1 MASDLHPKRSGYKAT
16 IHLRGAMAEVLVQF
30 DSAVKDPS
38 GPAYI
43 ARVCGRENEQGLWEG
58 WIEFDA
64 GDGSTVLRTPRET
77 TQPKRTDLEYWA
89 GGLTATYL
97 EGALRRAQDPETP
110 DLRIPTVDAKA
121 AYDRPASRADQ
132 QAAAVSNRPV
142 STAILDPFAVYD
154 QGEDVLRGEL
164 GALDESHL
172 RKIARAYELADDK
185 ELDLQAMHRIS
196 LVELIVAAVR
206 RRIA

>member
-1 MASDLHPKRSGYKAT
+1 
-16 IHLRGAMAEVLVQF
+16 MAEVLVQF

-38 GPAYI
+38 GRGYI
-43 ARVCGRENEQGLWEG
+43 AKVCGRETEDGLWEG

-64 GDGSTVLRTPRET
+64 GDGSPVLRTPRET
-77 TQPKRTDLEYWA
+77 TQPKRTDIEYWA

-97 EGALRRAQDPETP
+97 EGALRRAMDPETP
-110 DLRIPTVDAKA
+110 DLRLRTVAAKA
-121 AYDRPASRADQ
+121 TYEAPATRADQ
-132 QAAAVSNRPV
+132 QPTAVSSRPV
-142 STAILDPFAVYD
+142 STAILDPFAVYA
-154 QGEDVLRGEL
+154 QGEDLLRSEL

-172 RKIARAYELADDK
+172 RNIARVYELADDK
-185 ELDLQAMHRIS
+185 ELDLQAMHRVS